1 MADKVI
7 QSLIYKLIADETEL
21 VKGVKA
27 SETEIR
33 SLEKSLLDVDK
44 RAQVW
49 GATTNDLAQKQK
61 ILKDEI
67 NKLISQGVDPA
78 STQIT
83 EMKAAYDK
91 LGQELDDAGKE
102 TRELEE
108 RTAKLKQ
115 EQEAAAKAAEEH
127 SAKIKK
133 MADGMISAGKKM
145 TIGLTV
151 PIVAAGTAMVAA
163 AMESEKATKLL
174 ENAIQAAG
182 NQGKV
187 SAKNLSDYAGQL
199 QLISKYDD
207 EATMSAFTLLE
218 QMTALDEDGLKAL
231 MPSIQN
237 LASALD
243 MDLQSA
249 ASLVG
254 KTIGSDTNALGR
266 YGIEVDASASKSEK
280 MAQVLQ
286 GLAKYQGAA
295 ATEAAT
301 FSGKMAILK
310 NQIGDLAE
318 QFGNELLPILSEV
331 VSNLSG
337 MVKQFSALTPEQKK
351 AIIVTA
357 GLAAAIGPL
366 LIGIGNTI
374 KMMSTLKVVMAAA
387 SGPAGW
393 IALTIGALALLGVAV
408 YNNTKYLYDYNAAL
422 EGTSKASAKVQ
433 LGILTTEYNK
443 LSKELNT
450 IKNQQKDAGEVALR
464 GASGLQDQA
473 DALQKVVDQH
483 KARIDVLQKE
493 VDAQE
498 SLNLGVY
505 KGIDP
510 VKELTKAENSYSDA
524 LDIANKAIDEN
535 KAEIE
540 KLGEQFD
547 ILANLKTSNSADEE
561 ARLKALA
568 IIRSKIYAL
577 ELEEIKKTEEAKRS
591 ESQATYDYIAQKT
604 AEYRDAKLAE
614 VAQDEA
620 IRQKEIAAEKAKVDE
635 VSGYV
640 QAGIKAIGS
649 FANAAQQDIS
659 ESWDELAQSALE
671 LTATIAKSTQ
681 TQEGYIVAAIAE
693 GLNLIVD
700 LVDSAINYQENLER
714 EYADTIA
721 QVNSD
726 MLSNRIKTLD
736 EELKRTLAKID
747 AEERAALEA
756 AGFIEDTEVQSL
768 EKQLAEEADLEK
780 KADLEKA
787 IAKAKIEEEYQKKRE
802 KAEADAD
809 KARRKLEYDRAVWE
823 RKIMLAKIEI
833 DKNKAISELGWFN
846 NDKKAEVAQLYSD
859 LSATV
864 NAIPL
869 PALARGGSFIV
880 PPSFE
885 NDSFPITTAMAQ
897 SGERVTVE
905 TPEQQAGGRA
915 TFQIG
920 AVIADP
926 SGLRELE
933 RLLNKYGDI
942 EYMRRG

>member
-1 MADKVI
+1 MGEKVI
-7 QSLIYKLIADETEL
+7 QSLIYKLIAEETDL
-21 VKGVKA
+21 VKSLKA
-27 SETEIR
+27 SEKR
-33 SLEKSLLDVDK
+33 LDALGDK
-44 RAQVW
+44 F
-49 GATTNDLAQKQK
+49 
-61 ILKDEI
+61 
-67 NKLISQGVDPA
+67 IS
-78 STQIT
+78 I
-83 EMKAAYDK
+83 
-91 LGQELDDAGKE
+91 
-102 TRELEE
+102 
-108 RTAKLKQ
+108 
-115 EQEAAAKAAEEH
+115 
-127 SAKIKK
+127 
-133 MADGMISAGKKM
+133 GKKA
-145 TIGLTV
+145 TLGLTV

-163 AMESEKATKLL
+163 AVEAEKANKLL
-174 ENAIQAAG
+174 ENAITAAG
-182 NQGKV
+182 NAGKV
-187 SAKNLSDYAGQL
+187 SAKNLAAYASEL
-199 QLISKYDD
+199 QLVSKYDD

-218 QMTALDEDGLKAL
+218 QMTALDEEGLKAL

-266 YGIEVDASASKSEK
+266 YGIQVDSSASKSEK

-318 QFGNELLPILSEV
+318 QFGNELLPIISNV
-331 VSNLSG
+331 VTSLSG
-337 MVKQFSALTPEQKK
+337 MVKQFSELTPEQKK

-374 KMMSTLKVVMAAA
+374 KLMSTLKVVMAAA

-450 IKNQQKDAGEVALR
+450 IKNQQKDAGEIALR

-535 KAEIE
+535 KTEIE

-547 ILANLKTSNSADEE
+547 ILANLKTSNSSDEE

-577 ELEEIKKTEEAKRS
+577 ELEEIKKTEETKRS

-604 AEYRDAKLAE
+604 AEYREAKLAE

-620 IRQKEIAAEKAKVDE
+620 IRQNEIAAEKAKVDG

-640 QAGIKAIGS
+640 QAGIKAVGS

-671 LTATIAKSTQ
+671 LTAIIAKSTQ
-681 TQEGYIVAAIAE
+681 TQVGYIVAAIAE
-693 GLNLIVD
+693 GINLIID
-700 LVDSAINYQENLER
+700 IVDSAIKYQENLER

-726 MLSNRIKTLD
+726 ILSNRIKTLD
-736 EELKRTLAKID
+736 EELKRTLEVYEAERVATIAKID
-747 AEERAALEA
+747 EAEKAALES
-756 AGFIEDTEVQSL
+756 AGFIEETEVQAL
-768 EKQLAEEADLEK
+768 ERKLAEEDDLTK
-780 KADLEKA
+780 KAE
-787 IAKAKIEEEYQKKRE
+787 IAREIEKAKIQEEYSKKRE
-802 KAEADAD
+802 EAEAAAAKKKEEAEKAAD
-809 KARRKLEYDRAVWE
+809 KARRRLEYDRAVWE
-823 RKIMLAKIEI
+823 RKIMLAKIKIEEQ
-833 DKNKAISELGWFN
+833 KAIAELGWFN
-846 NDKKAEVAQLYSD
+846 NEKKAEVRALYSD
-859 LSATV
+859 LTATV
-864 NAIPL
+864 NSIPL

-880 PPSFE
+880 PPGFE
-885 NDSFPITTAMAQ
+885 NDSFPITTALAQ

-905 TPEQQAGGRA
+905 TPEQQMKNGA

-920 AVIADP
+920 TVIADP

-933 RLLNKYGDI
+933 RLLNKYGEV